1 MILVRCLC
9 MMISTTVYCRA
20 LPQKEITNLL
30 AGVHNCVR
38 TLAHQKLELLFFSVC
53 LVFFVVS
60 LVLLGVGTVC
70 MDSVL
75 NIVIH

>member
-1 MILVRCLC
+1 MP
-9 MMISTTVYCRA
+9 YYK
-20 LPQKEITNLL
+20 KEITSLL
-30 AGVHNCVR
+30 AGVHNCVL
-38 TLAHQKLELLFFSVC
+38 TLAQQKLELLLFSVS

-75 NIVIH
+75 KYCAILRFSFLQEC